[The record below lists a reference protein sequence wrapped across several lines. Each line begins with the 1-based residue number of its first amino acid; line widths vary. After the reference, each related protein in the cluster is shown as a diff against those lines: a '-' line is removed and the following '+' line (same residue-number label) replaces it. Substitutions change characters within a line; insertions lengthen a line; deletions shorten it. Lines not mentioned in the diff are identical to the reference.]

1 MKRIV
6 FGMVILLSAC
16 DPIKPDYV
24 DSKGNEYMFS
34 HPCVKSHTESK
45 YEYHYGYNMMNGKWN
60 YHWGMNTETICDS
73 TTIDTIQINLDKKYY
88 AKK

>member
-1 MKRIV
+1 MKRILV
-6 FGMVILLSAC
+6 GLVIFLSAC

-73 TTIDTIQINLDKKYY
+73 ITTDTIQINLDKKYY